1 MVVERVSWVL
11 DADIRRFFDSV
22 DHGWLMR
29 MLEHR
34 IADPRVLLLLRQWL
48 AAGVLENGIY
58 AETVEGTPQGS
69 GITPRTQKQTSA
81 IRRVMGP
88 AGNWRAAVR
97 RGRQSDRNAM
107 PDDDRVVADEDVL
120 DDQPHDSLALI
131 DVKRVGGS
139 CAGDRGTLRA
149 FRQGAE
155 TRHDR

>member
-1 MVVERVSWVL
+1 ML
-11 DADIRRFFDSV
+11 DKS
-22 DHGWLMR
+22 G
-29 MLEHR
+29 
-34 IADPRVLLLLRQWL
+34 
-48 AAGVLENGIY
+48 
-58 AETVEGTPQGS
+58 ET
-69 GITPRTQKQTSA
+69 TPRTQKQTSA

-139 CAGDRGTLRA
+139 AQATEERCERFGKAQKRGTIDSLVSDRLQFSA
-149 FRQGAE
+149 QGLLALPQQ
-155 TRHDR
+155 RHALA